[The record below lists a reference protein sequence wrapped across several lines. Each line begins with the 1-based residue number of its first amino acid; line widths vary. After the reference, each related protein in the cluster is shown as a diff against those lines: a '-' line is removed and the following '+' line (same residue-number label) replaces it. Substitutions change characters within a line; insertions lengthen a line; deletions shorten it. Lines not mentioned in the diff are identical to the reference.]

1 MRLEAGQVAVV
12 TGGASG
18 IGRAL
23 VDAFAARGLAVA
35 VADVEGDALEQTRR
49 ELAEAGVT
57 VLTRRTDV
65 RDAEDVEALAQE
77 VLTRF
82 GRVDVICNNAGVI
95 SSPAPAWEQSAQDW
109 LWTVQVNLLG
119 VANGVRA
126 FVPHLVAAGRGHVL
140 NTASIAGLTTIPGGG
155 NAAYSATKHA
165 VIGFSETL
173 RLELALVAPAV
184 GVTVLCPG
192 PVPTRIH
199 DAERN
204 RPADLASSV
213 DISTLPKPDFGLEL
227 ERLARTSSPTG
238 CFTASRTTARS
249 CCPALTSACW
259 QRPGSNI
266 CCTHSEG
273 GFASTGDPGEP
284 EHRTAPK

>member
-1 MRLEAGQVAVV
+1 VRLEAPQVAVV

-23 VDAFAARGLAVA
+23 VEAFGSRGLSVV
-35 VADVEGDALEQTRR
+35 VADVEQEPLDLARAQLEG
-49 ELAEAGVT
+49 AGVP

-65 RDAEDVEALAQE
+65 RDADQVDELAAA
-77 VLTRF
+77 VLERF

-95 SSPAPAWEQSAQDW
+95 SSPAPAWEQSAADW
-109 LWTVQVNLLG
+109 RWTVEVNLLG

-126 FVPHLVAAGRGHVL
+126 FVPHLVRAGHGHVV
-140 NTASIAGLTTIPGGG
+140 NTASIAGLSTIPSGG

-173 RLELALVAPAV
+173 RLDLALLAPGV

-204 RPADLASSV
+204 RPADLVTSRAA
-213 DISTLPKPDFGLEL
+213 DTQLPKPDFGLEL
-227 ERLARTSSPTG
+227 ERVTPEVVAARVLEGIENEAELVLPTDDLVPLA
-238 CFTASRTTARS
+238 TARAQHVIEAIS
-249 CCPALTSACW
+249 
-259 QRPGSNI
+259 R
-266 CCTHSEG
+266 
-273 GFASTGDPGEP
+273 
-284 EHRTAPK
+284 